1 MSQDTLTVTDNRT
14 GQTYVLPIEHGTI
27 RATDLHKITTGNE
40 ENGLTIYDPA
50 LRNTACCRSSIS
62 FVDHGIHHYRGYPIE
77 LLADNCSFLDVAY
90 LLLFGELPHE
100 AERENWVSE
109 ITHHTMLHETSKSF
123 MEGFLRSAHPMGM
136 LVSTLAAFS
145 TIYPEARDVH
155 DPENRLLQ
163 IKRIVA
169 KVPSIAAMSY
179 RHNLGY
185 PYVYPDND
193 LSYTENFMNMLWKMV
208 EPKYLANMV
217 LAHAFDVLF
226 ILHADDGQNCS
237 ATTVRCVGS
246 AETDPYL
253 ATAAAA
259 AALAGPLHG
268 GMTEDLVR
276 MLNAI
281 RSPENVPA
289 FIKDVKEGRR
299 KLVGFGDTGPG
310 DSDPRTKIIRRT
322 VEQVFDVT
330 GKNRRLEAALEL
342 ERIARE
348 DDFFVTRRLYPSVD
362 FYTAIIYQAMG
373 FRPEMVT
380 VLQAVPRTVGWLAH
394 WQEMLTDPEQ
404 KIAQPTQVYTG
415 RGERELPPLEPH
427 PVGVSEEATFSC

>member
-27 RATDLHKITTGNE
+27 RATDVRKITTGAGD
-40 ENGLTIYDPA
+40 NGLAIYDPA

-77 LLADNCSFLDVAY
+77 LLAENYSFLEVAY

-100 AERENWVSE
+100 AERELWKSE
-109 ITHHTMLHETSKSF
+109 ITHHTMLHETSKTF

-155 DPENRLLQ
+155 DLENRLLQ

-246 AETDPYL
+246 ADTDPYL
-253 ATAAAA
+253 STAAAA

-268 GMTEDLVR
+268 GMIERIFR

-281 RSPENVPA
+281 RSPQNVPA
-289 FIKDVKEGRR
+289 FIKDLKEGRR
-299 KLVGFGDTGPG
+299 KLVGFDESGSR
-310 DSDPRTKIIRRT
+310 DSDPRTKITRRLAD
-322 VEQVFDVT
+322 QVFEVT

-348 DDFFVTRRLYPSVD
+348 DDFFVTRRLHPNLE

-380 VLQAVPRTVGWLAH
+380 VLQAIPRTVGWLAH
-394 WQEMLTDPEQ
+394 WQEMLSDPEH

-415 RGERELPPLEPH
+415 RGERDLPPLEPH
-427 PVGVSEEATFSC
+427 GVGVSEEVTWSC